1 MTDKAEFDRLFEQA
15 RARLRGARQS
25 LEAGTPVD
33 LGDLEGLVSQIAG
46 KIAALPRNQGQ
57 TFRNALLAL
66 YDDLER
72 LGTDLVRHRDR
83 TAGQLKT
90 LTSSGRVA
98 AAYSAKPTRR

>member
-33 LGDLEGLVSQIAG
+33 LGDLEGLVSQ
-46 KIAALPRNQGQ
+46 IAALPRNQGQ